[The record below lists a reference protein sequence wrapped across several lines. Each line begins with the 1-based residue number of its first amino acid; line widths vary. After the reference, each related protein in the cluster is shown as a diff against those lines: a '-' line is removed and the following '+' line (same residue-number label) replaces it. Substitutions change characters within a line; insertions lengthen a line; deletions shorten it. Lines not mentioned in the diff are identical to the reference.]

1 MQAHYLNQSPNTTNP
16 TEMSP
21 EVAQA
26 FGRMSLFLKD
36 ISLITGHLAN
46 LTASPP
52 HESRSTSGQ
61 ENFPDE
67 SSTSNE
73 SIVSETLS
81 AAFSKSATSLDA
93 KTMPKGF
100 DHPAKELQSA
110 VTETTSTFVSHS
122 GSGIEP
128 TTCYPVPSPSADQ
141 PSVSKD
147 HTPAHTES
155 PSANPVTHSE
165 PRIEPKSSF
174 LKSSR
179 SASTPS
185 ALTDTTKTD
194 SISLAGCN
202 TSVDNREVF
211 STHLPYPGTPTT
223 KPSTILPVRLD
234 ETKDSKSRTPTSS
247 PRSTCEKPQPA
258 TSTSPDQLRKHG
270 STCLSGFNAFSNGLD
285 VSTIGIPDS
294 LTTYPRSVLPARQ
307 AEPHPTPSTTP
318 HQLRPSRPDLMK
330 WIKHKEARYRIL
342 QYLESGKLIFLSM
355 EYDGLHHHTFTRDLE
370 TELDTMLIEL
380 KRQAKILPPT
390 QRDGEAYLVARDFIN
405 KTYTAAIFYDNRV
418 VTCHRNCPVQARQQM
433 PAHHHLDSPS
443 LFPDPTAMSSEVAQA
458 FGRMSLFMKDI
469 SLITGH
475 LANVM
480 AFTPQESRSTSGQED
495 PPDESVASMDYHSVV
510 QETPSAASDSPKAYH
525 HTYSQCSNH
534 SSAVANQMPAFTETR
549 SAPRKSVIN
558 HEGIASKAYNP
569 ASSQSAPFAFGIHKP
584 ALAETPS
591 SPSKLVIN
599 HEELH
604 IDLLLSRLNFR
615 SQPILKHPRPRPN
628 LSSIVKASSQML
640 SLPDFSQ
647 PAPFTLATKKPIVP
661 ETPPAACKSGINH
674 EELNIESKASLLKSS
689 QSASSASAPNKTTTS
704 KSTCPEDLIAT
715 LDGLKVPS
723 TSPAF
728 SAFLTRK
735 SQSTFTTKNTKANEP
750 KPTAL
755 TSKIQSQTP
764 KPDLM
769 VWTVYKDARYRIT
782 YQGQETKSIW
792 LDMEFDGIRT
802 CTTAYE
808 LESALVTMLEGL
820 KKHATMLPKFQRDG
834 QPHLVSRD
842 LSDKSHTAA
851 IYYDGRVITSTGRSM
866 SKAIERVKEMKQ
878 GSMPAHHHLDSPSHS
893 PAMPP
898 EVAQAFGRMSIF
910 MQDISLITGHLA
922 NVMAF
927 TPHES
932 RSSSTSGQ
940 EDPPDESVASM
951 DYHSVVEET
960 PSPVPN
966 SAIYPEPRTEP
977 KDYHTTYPQS
987 PNKSSALANQKPTP
1001 TETLSTSSKFVIN
1014 HEGIESKGKA
1024 SLPEFSQA
1032 TSFAFGIQ
1040 KPTLTKTPLTPSKFV
1055 INHEELNIKS
1065 MASDTGSS
1073 QSAPFAFG
1081 IQKPASAK
1089 TPSSPSKL
1097 VINHEELNIDSKASH
1112 PESAQS
1118 VTFTFEFQKPASTK
1132 TPSTPSKL
1140 VINHEELNIEPKASL
1155 TESSQSASSASAPNE
1170 TTASESTCPED
1181 LIATLDGL
1189 KVPSTSPAFS
1199 AFLTK
1204 KSQSTFTTKNTTPN
1218 EPKPTPPTPKIQS
1231 QTPRPDLMVWT
1242 VYKDARYRITYLG
1255 QETKS
1260 IWLDMEFDGI
1270 RTCTIAFELES
1281 ALVMMLEGL
1290 KKHAKMLPK
1299 SQRDGQPHLVSSNLS
1314 DKSHTAAIYYDG
1326 RVITS
1331 TGRSMSEAIESVK
1344 EMKQRTPSSR
1354 LTLPFPC
1361 NASEVAQAFGR
1372 MSIFMK
1378 DISLITGHLANVMT
1392 FPPQESRLTSAQGN
1406 APDEPLIASKDHHTT
1421 VKETLSAASDSATY
1435 PEPRSEPKT
1444 FHPAHPQSSNHSSA
1458 FANQKPALAETP
1470 SSPSKLAINNEG
1482 IESKASLPDSSQPAP
1497 LMFGTKKPIVPE
1509 APSAAC
1515 KSGIN
1520 HEELNIES
1528 KASLLK
1534 SSQSASSASATKE
1547 TTASES
1553 ICPEKLIAIVDGLK
1567 LPSTSPVN
1575 SFNQNTNP
1583 IKPKP
1588 TSPTAKVQSQTLRPD
1603 TMVWTVYK
1611 DARYRIT
1618 YQNDK
1623 VVWINMEFDGLRRSL
1638 VTRELRSALVIT
1650 LEELKRQAKMLP
1662 KSQRD
1667 GEPHLVCRDLSDET
1681 HAAAIYYDGR
1691 VITYSGRS
1699 TSEAL
1704 EKVKEKKQSSIE
1716 FGRRCGYAFGRMS
1729 LFLKDISLITG
1740 HLANVMAFPP
1750 QESRSTSGQE
1760 DPPDES
1766 SASKDHQYTTF
1777 NEAPSAAYNSATYRE
1792 PRSEPKACHP
1802 TYSQSSSNLLP
1813 SRIRSQ
1819 PLSKH
1824 PRPRPNLSSIM
1835 KASSQ
1840 MLPFPTLQSL
1850 PLSPWT
1856 KKPIVPETPPAACKF
1871 GIKHE
1876 ELNIESK
1883 ASHPESSH
1891 QRLQPKI
1898 TNQMNPSLQ
1907 LRPRRSNRQTPKPD
1921 LMVWTVYKDAR
1932 YMITYQGPDDKSI
1945 WLNMEFDDLKTCT
1958 IAYELESALV
1968 MMLEELKTQAK
1979 MLPKSKRDGEAHLV
1993 CSDLSDETHAAAI
2006 YHDGRVITYSGRS
2019 TSEALEKFKEKKESS
2034 IEFGR
2039 RCGYVAKP

>member
-1 MQAHYLNQSPNTTNP
+1 
-16 TEMSP
+16 
-21 EVAQA
+21 
-26 FGRMSLFLKD
+26 
-36 ISLITGHLAN
+36 
-46 LTASPP
+46 
-52 HESRSTSGQ
+52 
-61 ENFPDE
+61 
-67 SSTSNE
+67 
-73 SIVSETLS
+73 
-81 AAFSKSATSLDA
+81 
-93 KTMPKGF
+93 
-100 DHPAKELQSA
+100 
-110 VTETTSTFVSHS
+110 
-122 GSGIEP
+122 
-128 TTCYPVPSPSADQ
+128 
-141 PSVSKD
+141 
-147 HTPAHTES
+147 
-155 PSANPVTHSE
+155 
-165 PRIEPKSSF
+165 
-174 LKSSR
+174 
-179 SASTPS
+179 
-185 ALTDTTKTD
+185 
-194 SISLAGCN
+194 
-202 TSVDNREVF
+202 
-211 STHLPYPGTPTT
+211 
-223 KPSTILPVRLD
+223 
-234 ETKDSKSRTPTSS
+234 
-247 PRSTCEKPQPA
+247 
-258 TSTSPDQLRKHG
+258 
-270 STCLSGFNAFSNGLD
+270 
-285 VSTIGIPDS
+285 
-294 LTTYPRSVLPARQ
+294 
-307 AEPHPTPSTTP
+307 
-318 HQLRPSRPDLMK
+318 
-330 WIKHKEARYRIL
+330 
-342 QYLESGKLIFLSM
+342 
-355 EYDGLHHHTFTRDLE
+355 
-370 TELDTMLIEL
+370 
-380 KRQAKILPPT
+380 
-390 QRDGEAYLVARDFIN
+390 
-405 KTYTAAIFYDNRV
+405 
-418 VTCHRNCPVQARQQM
+418 
-433 PAHHHLDSPS
+433 
-443 LFPDPTAMSSEVAQA
+443 
-458 FGRMSLFMKDI
+458 
-469 SLITGH
+469 
-475 LANVM
+475 
-480 AFTPQESRSTSGQED
+480 
-495 PPDESVASMDYHSVV
+495 
-510 QETPSAASDSPKAYH
+510 
-525 HTYSQCSNH
+525 
-534 SSAVANQMPAFTETR
+534 
-549 SAPRKSVIN
+549 
-558 HEGIASKAYNP
+558 
-569 ASSQSAPFAFGIHKP
+569 
-584 ALAETPS
+584 
-591 SPSKLVIN
+591 
-599 HEELH
+599 
-604 IDLLLSRLNFR
+604 
-615 SQPILKHPRPRPN
+615 
-628 LSSIVKASSQML
+628 
-640 SLPDFSQ
+640 
-647 PAPFTLATKKPIVP
+647 
-661 ETPPAACKSGINH
+661 
-674 EELNIESKASLLKSS
+674 
-689 QSASSASAPNKTTTS
+689 
-704 KSTCPEDLIAT
+704 
-715 LDGLKVPS
+715 
-723 TSPAF
+723 
-728 SAFLTRK
+728 
-735 SQSTFTTKNTKANEP
+735 
-750 KPTAL
+750 
-755 TSKIQSQTP
+755 
-764 KPDLM
+764 
-769 VWTVYKDARYRIT
+769 
-782 YQGQETKSIW
+782 
-792 LDMEFDGIRT
+792 
-802 CTTAYE
+802 
-808 LESALVTMLEGL
+808 
-820 KKHATMLPKFQRDG
+820 
-834 QPHLVSRD
+834 
-842 LSDKSHTAA
+842 
-851 IYYDGRVITSTGRSM
+851 
-866 SKAIERVKEMKQ
+866 
-878 GSMPAHHHLDSPSHS
+878 MPAHHHLDSPSHS

-960 PSPVPN
+960 PSP
-966 SAIYPEPRTEP
+966 
-977 KDYHTTYPQS
+977 
-987 PNKSSALANQKPTP
+987 KPTP

-1299 SQRDGQPHLVSSNLS
+1299 SQRDGQPHLVSSNLL

-1331 TGRSMSEAIESVK
+1331 TGRSMYEAIESVK
-1344 EMKQRTPSSR
+1344 EMKQRYLSGRIPQLQRLYLKMPEHHHLDSPSHS
-1354 LTLPFPC
+1354 PAMPP
-1361 NASEVAQAFGR
+1361 EVAQAFGR

-1567 LPSTSPVN
+1567 LPSTSPG
-1575 SFNQNTNP
+1575 SSAFLTEKSQSILSTKNTNP

-1716 FGRRCGYAFGRMS
+1716 FGRRCGY
-1729 LFLKDISLITG
+1729 
-1740 HLANVMAFPP
+1740 
-1750 QESRSTSGQE
+1750 
-1760 DPPDES
+1760 
-1766 SASKDHQYTTF
+1766 
-1777 NEAPSAAYNSATYRE
+1777 
-1792 PRSEPKACHP
+1792 
-1802 TYSQSSSNLLP
+1802 
-1813 SRIRSQ
+1813 
-1819 PLSKH
+1819 
-1824 PRPRPNLSSIM
+1824 
-1835 KASSQ
+1835 
-1840 MLPFPTLQSL
+1840 
-1850 PLSPWT
+1850 
-1856 KKPIVPETPPAACKF
+1856 
-1871 GIKHE
+1871 
-1876 ELNIESK
+1876 
-1883 ASHPESSH
+1883 
-1891 QRLQPKI
+1891 
-1898 TNQMNPSLQ
+1898 
-1907 LRPRRSNRQTPKPD
+1907 
-1921 LMVWTVYKDAR
+1921 
-1932 YMITYQGPDDKSI
+1932 
-1945 WLNMEFDDLKTCT
+1945 
-1958 IAYELESALV
+1958 
-1968 MMLEELKTQAK
+1968 
-1979 MLPKSKRDGEAHLV
+1979 
-1993 CSDLSDETHAAAI
+1993 
-2006 YHDGRVITYSGRS
+2006 
-2019 TSEALEKFKEKKESS
+2019 
-2034 IEFGR
+2034 
-2039 RCGYVAKP
+2039 VAKP